1 MVLTLPCPLGRMG
14 WVPAWGLVGRV
25 PCGAEGGQG
34 VMAVRVGISGPF
46 LGSTAP
52 PHCLVALFCQDLD

>member
-1 MVLTLPCPLGRMG
+1 MG
-14 WVPAWGLVGRV
+14 WVPAWGLLGRV
-25 PCGAEGGQG
+25 PCGVEGDQG
-34 VMAVRVGISGPF
+34 VMVVRVGISGPI